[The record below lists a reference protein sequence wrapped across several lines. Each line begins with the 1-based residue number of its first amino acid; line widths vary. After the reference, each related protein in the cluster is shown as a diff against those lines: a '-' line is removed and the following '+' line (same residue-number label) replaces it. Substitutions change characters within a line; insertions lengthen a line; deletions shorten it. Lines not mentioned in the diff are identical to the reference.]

1 MTKNLFTLPRKHG
14 KSEFFKTSFF
24 SWTALQTPKLKLSCL
39 KQLLKRFMKD
49 QNWRYSW
56 SHAIYDND
64 LLKHATFFS
73 LWPRIFI
80 LMQNEIIVE
89 SYWPKKQTNKNQKKV
104 TSYISISRAAGNNR
118 RKFKQTDLRLQT
130 WNECQKWLAF
140 QTTCQAFQAI
150 PIETGAYITLLCRSI
165 HTFRLLTSFFCL
177 RFTMKRQQ
185 RLSLFFTQK
194 RMAIET
200 ENLADEAGEVSS
212 VLRLYDCLL

>member
-1 MTKNLFTLPRKHG
+1 
-14 KSEFFKTSFF
+14 
-24 SWTALQTPKLKLSCL
+24 
-39 KQLLKRFMKD
+39 
-49 QNWRYSW
+49 
-56 SHAIYDND
+56 
-64 LLKHATFFS
+64 
-73 LWPRIFI
+73 
-80 LMQNEIIVE
+80 MQNEIIVE

-185 RLSLFFTQK
+185 RLSLFFTQLK
-194 RMAIET
+194 
-200 ENLADEAGEVSS
+200 ENSNWNWKSS
-212 VLRLYDCLL
+212 RWSWRSQLSSKIIWLFIVINESKQWKASIL